1 MSENAE
7 AKKHDLSQY
16 VDEINLTLLQDYS
29 QIQTRV
35 REDPGTAGDQV
46 EETWA
51 GVLRRWLPSHYHVVT
66 KGRILSTE
74 GGASPQIDLLVLW
87 PSYPPFLLQKKLYMA
102 SGVAAAFECKLTL
115 RKRHLRKLFE
125 TAVSLSKLTEKEHAD
140 RKNPLKLQG
149 KNYAYEEFHRI
160 FEYGLLAHSFEGKD
174 AEETAETLT
183 TEMVSLD
190 RELVK
195 HPNQMVDL
203 ICVHDLGSWV
213 SERYAIYFGPIVS
226 GNNTYTMTYSQNPYT
241 GYNCLTNKSWAKGS
255 TIHANFSPLG
265 SFLARLYRKLSRV
278 DRSLLPMSHFFTHTL
293 STGQGGGAGGR
304 FWHELQTP
312 DDLWRMTEPLRAQ
325 HEFLRDFT
333 YFGY

>member
-1 MSENAE
+1 MSTNAV
-7 AKKHDLSQY
+7 AMKHDLSQY
-16 VDEINLTLLQDYS
+16 LDEINLTLRQDYS
-29 QIQTRV
+29 QIRARV

-66 KGRILSTE
+66 KGRVLSVE
-74 GGASPQIDLLVLW
+74 GGASSQIDVLVLW

-115 RKRHLRKLFE
+115 RKRHLRKMFE

-140 RKNPLKLQG
+140 RKNPLRHQD
-149 KNYAYEEFHRI
+149 KNYAYEELHRI
-160 FEYGLLAHSFEGKD
+160 FEYGLLAHSFDGED
-174 AEETAETLT
+174 PEATAETLT
-183 TEMVSLD
+183 AEIIDLD

-203 ICVHDLGSWV
+203 ICIHDVGSWV
-213 SERYAIYFGPIVS
+213 SERQAIFSRPIVS
-226 GNNTYTMTYSQNPYT
+226 GNTYTAAYSQNPYT
-241 GYNCLTNKSWAKGS
+241 GYNCLTNKSWAAGS
-255 TIHANFSPLG
+255 TIQANFSPLG

-278 DRSLLPMSHFFTHTL
+278 DQSLLPMSQFFAHTL
-293 STGQGGGAGGR
+293 STGQGGGDGGR

-312 DDLWRMTEPLRAQ
+312 DDLWRLTAPLRAR
-325 HEFLRDFT
+325 HDVLLS
-333 YFGY
+333 GYTFYGF